1 MGFEK
6 SRREFWKSRRDLNS
20 LSHLTKDVN
29 RVIGTSER
37 LYGRKKCREENMEFG
52 SGECCKGNKSEI
64 ESREEDM
71 GLGVRSGV

>member
-1 MGFEK
+1 M
-6 SRREFWKSRRDLNS
+6 
-20 LSHLTKDVN
+20 N

-71 GLGVRSGV
+71 GFGRGDVVG